1 MYKATVKIF
10 VVCLKYSP
18 FMVYYICVYVYHTD
32 GSSLVMAHLWRS
44 EDKLLDSVLASTMWA
59 LEMNLGSR
67 AWQ

>member
-1 MYKATVKIF
+1 
-10 VVCLKYSP
+10 
-18 FMVYYICVYVYHTD
+18 MVYYICVYVYHTD